1 MYLHIKVHTH
11 PPSLSLWSRFAL
23 PIFYRILQTL
33 LTSTPK
39 TIHNIELKLDI
50 ISKIN
55 LRNGDSYDEYS
66 KFIIREVLRLR
77 EKGYTYPEIVSNF
90 KDRGIRSRRNKEYY
104 KNLLVNMMYK
114 YRKKKSRE
122 SMKNYTIE
130 NIEIDVNKV
139 NKDGKLI
146 KTIIS

>member
-1 MYLHIKVHTH
+1 
-11 PPSLSLWSRFAL
+11 
-23 PIFYRILQTL
+23 
-33 LTSTPK
+33 
-39 TIHNIELKLDI
+39 
-50 ISKIN
+50 
-55 LRNGDSYDEYS
+55 
-66 KFIIREVLRLR
+66 
-77 EKGYTYPEIVSNF
+77 
-90 KDRGIRSRRNKEYY
+90 
-104 KNLLVNMMYK
+104 VNMMYK

>member
-1 MYLHIKVHTH
+1 MLVYRSNLTW
-11 PPSLSLWSRFAL
+11 LLWSSFIS

-77 EKGYTYPEIVSNF
+77 KRGYTYSEIVSTF

-114 YRKKKSRE
+114 YRRKLDRESKKKYSI
-122 SMKNYTIE
+122 KN
-130 NIEIDVNKV
+130 
-139 NKDGKLI
+139 I
-146 KTIIS
+146 KISINN

>member
-1 MYLHIKVHTH
+1 MFCNKVISSVESTQ
-11 PPSLSLWSRFAL
+11 SLWSRFAL

-39 TIHNIELKLDI
+39 TIHNINLKLDI

-55 LRNGDSYDEYS
+55 LGNVDSYDEYS

-77 EKGYTYPEIVSNF
+77 EKGYTYPEVVSNL

-104 KNLLVNMMYK
+104 KNLLLMMMWK
-114 YRKKKSRE
+114 YRRKIERE
-122 SMKNYTIE
+122 SKKNYTIE
-130 NIEIDVNKV
+130 NIKIDVNKV
-139 NKDGKLI
+139 NKDK
-146 KTIIS
+146 KYFRF

>member
-1 MYLHIKVHTH
+1 MLI
-11 PPSLSLWSRFAL
+11 SQEIQLSQLLWSSFVS

-90 KDRGIRSRRNKEYY
+90 KDRGIRSRRNRVYY
-104 KNLLVNMMYK
+104 KNLIVNMMWK
-114 YRKKKSRE
+114 YRRKIKRE
-122 SMKNYTIE
+122 SNEIYNIKNIRVYQWLE
-130 NIEIDVNKV
+130 L
-139 NKDGKLI
+139 GR
-146 KTIIS
+146 SHS